1 VAQGLGFTQ
10 GQVVQEFYAD
20 DDSDEALRS
29 AVEAATGVQLVD
41 PEYGDVVDGAIV
53 WWRSD
58 DAEDGDLADLL
69 VDALTNLDDGGLI
82 WVLIPKPSRPG
93 SVPVADVE
101 DAAEV
106 AGLRSTSAASVGR
119 DWAGIRLTARPRVR

>member
-1 VAQGLGFTQ
+1 MAHGLGFTQ

-20 DDSDEALRS
+20 VDSDEALRS
-29 AVEAATGVQLVD
+29 EVEAATGAQLVG
-41 PEYGDVVDGAIV
+41 PEYEDVVDGAIV

-82 WVLIPKPSRPG
+82 WVFIPKPSRPG

-106 AGLRSTSAASVGR
+106 AGLRSTSAASVGP
-119 DWAGIRLTARPRVR
+119 DWAGIRLSARPRVR